1 MVGERTP
8 VAQRIKPTKK
18 SVLVLNRFSAIY
30 APAPRV
36 WAGAETRVQA
46 GILMSLQFDLS
57 GDFRRKF
64 DRSQMSRKY

>member
-1 MVGERTP
+1 MAGERTP

-30 APAPRV
+30 ALARRV
-36 WAGAETRVQA
+36 WARAETRVQA
-46 GILMSLQFDLS
+46 GILMSLQFDLW
-57 GDFRRKF
+57 GDIGRKF